1 MLIDHQIFPP
11 HVNRTIKNTFDLLR
25 LVTEMKIKG
34 SNLLNVTSHDN
45 DVECR
50 KVQNDLFPPASGAS
64 WGILNRYWLDPDK
77 NGKSPKCFANFHRL
91 PEVTRQKEG
100 YF

>member
-1 MLIDHQIFPP
+1 MVSVHTKLGYIYETVEF
-11 HVNRTIKNTFDLLR
+11 K
-25 LVTEMKIKG
+25 MK
-34 SNLLNVTSHDN
+34 
-45 DVECR
+45 
-50 KVQNDLFPPASGAS
+50 LFPPASGTS

-77 NGKSPKCFANFHRL
+77 NAKSPKCFANFHKL